1 LETARPTTEY
11 FQILLDNLRDIIFT
25 LSLDGSITSISREFE
40 EVTGWKREEWIGKQ
54 FLDIVHPKDVPIVVN
69 GFQQITGGENPPAY
83 SARVKTKS
91 GLFLTLE
98 AKGTPQIIDG
108 EIVGYLGV
116 ARDITNRIKM
126 EEIVKASELQYRTVI
141 DSINEPLHVINRDYE
156 IVLVNAAFLTWLKAL
171 NIDMPELFG
180 RTVFEA
186 FPFLDEKIIQE
197 YDDVFNNKQPVETE
211 EETILNGVPIYTH
224 VKKLPIYDSDKKEVV
239 QVLTI
244 VRDVTKNRRI
254 EEELRENQERLRSF
268 MDAATDSF
276 SVWDSDLRLVDVNS
290 TGINSFL
297 KGVSKETVLG
307 KHIRDFQARD
317 KDIKKYNEVLK
328 TGKSFFSDQIVP
340 NKIYGNKIVS
350 QKVFKVGDGLG
361 IIATDITARSKME
374 HEIRENEEKFRSIF
388 ERAPIGMAI
397 ISLNLQFNEV
407 NQVFCDM
414 IGYSEEELRQLSL
427 PDITQEEYIKRDLE
441 FSKKLLNDE
450 LKTYE
455 IEKRYIKRAGD
466 TFWGRTTISLLK
478 DEKSTPNFY
487 LAMIE
492 DISDIKQ
499 KEDELKY
506 QLLKFKI
513 QDGNVYLV
521 KEQSPKL
528 SQTVMQD
535 LIKVG
540 YRGTIVSRTPETA
553 YQIDMDEKFNFIH
566 LSSKN
571 NLEKLLSEME
581 KAPPKSV
588 YLLDRLEYIF
598 LTEGFERAVKII
610 YQLSEISDLT
620 NLVILLSLDDSSL
633 SEREIA
639 VLEKETS
646 SIERR
651 SMARVSEEFL
661 EILRYIFQ
669 QNNVGNNPSYSEVGE
684 QLRVSR
690 PTLRK
695 RVKQLLAT
703 GYLVERKIG
712 KTKSLELSS
721 RGISIF
727 LTDV

>member
-1 LETARPTTEY
+1 MEIVRPKTEH
-11 FQILLDNLRDIIFT
+11 FQSLLDNLRDIIFT

-40 EVTGWKREEWIGKQ
+40 EVTGWKKEEWIGKK
-54 FLDIVHPKDVPIVVN
+54 FLDIVHPEDVSIVVD
-69 GFQQITGGENPPAY
+69 GFQQTTGGKPPPAY
-83 SARVKTKS
+83 SARVRTKN

-98 AKGTPQIIDG
+98 AKGTPQIVNG
-108 EIVGYLGV
+108 ETVGYLGV

-156 IVLVNAAFLTWLKAL
+156 IVLVNAAFLTWLKVL
-171 NIDMPELFG
+171 NIDMLELFG

-186 FPFLDEKIIQE
+186 FPFLGEKIIQE
-197 YDDVFNNKQPVETE
+197 YDYVFDSEQPMETE
-211 EETILNGVPIYTH
+211 EETMLDGELIYTQTR
-224 VKKLPIYDSDKKEVV
+224 KMPIYDSVKKEVV

-244 VRDVTKNRRI
+244 VRDVTKSRKI
-254 EEELRENQERLRSF
+254 EQELRENQERLRSF

-276 SVWDSDLRLVDVNS
+276 SVWDSNLKLIDVNK
-290 TGINSFL
+290 TGIKTFL
-297 KGVSKETVLG
+297 GDANKKDLIG
-307 KHIRDFQARD
+307 KHIKEFHSNP
-317 KDIKKYNEVLK
+317 KDIEQYEEVLR
-328 TGKSFFSDQIVP
+328 TGNSFFSEEIVP
-340 NKIYGNKIVS
+340 PRLYGNMIIS
-350 QKVFKVGDGLG
+350 QKVFKVSDGLG
-361 IIATDITARSKME
+361 IITTDITERSKME
-374 HEIRENEEKFRSIF
+374 QEIRKNEEKFRSIF
-388 ERAPIGMAI
+388 EHAPIGMAI
-397 ISLNLQFNEV
+397 ISLNMQFNEV

-414 IGYSEEELRQLSL
+414 IEYSEEELRQLSL
-427 PDITQEEYIKRDLE
+427 PDITQKDYVRRDLE
-441 FSKKLLNDE
+441 ISKKLLNEE
-450 LKTYE
+450 LATYE
-455 IEKRYIKRAGD
+455 IEKRYIKKTSN

-478 DEKSTPNFY
+478 DEKGSPNFY

-492 DISDIKQ
+492 DISAIKQ

-513 QDGNVYLV
+513 HDGNIYLV
-521 KEQSPKL
+521 KEQAPKL

-540 YRGTIVSRTPETA
+540 YKGTIVSRTPEKV
-553 YQIDMDEKFNFIH
+553 YQVTMNEKFDFIH

-571 NLEKLLSEME
+571 KIVRLLSEME

-610 YQLSEISDLT
+610 YQLSEIAYFS
-620 NLVILLSLDDSSL
+620 NLVILLSIDDSSL
-633 SEREIA
+633 SEREIT
-639 VLEKETS
+639 VLEKETL
-646 SIERR
+646 SIEPR

-669 QNNVGNNPSYSEVGE
+669 QNNTGNNPSYSEVGE
-684 QLRVSR
+684 QLHVSR

-695 RVKQLLAT
+695 RIKQLLAT

-721 RGISIF
+721 KGVAIF
-727 LTDV
+727 LTEM

>member
-1 LETARPTTEY
+1 METARPTTEY
-11 FQILLDNLRDIIFT
+11 FQVLLDNLRDIIFT

-40 EVTGWKREEWIGKQ
+40 EVTGWKREEWIGKK
-54 FLDIVHPKDVPIVVN
+54 FLEIVHPKDVPIVID
-69 GFQQITGGENPPAY
+69 GFQQITGGRSPPAY
-83 SARVKTKS
+83 SARVKTKA

-98 AKGTPQIIDG
+98 AKGTPQIVNG
-108 EIVGYLGV
+108 EVVGYLGV

-141 DSINEPLHVINRDYE
+141 DSINEPLHVINRDFE
-156 IVLVNAAFLTWLKAL
+156 IVLVNAAFLSWLKEL
-171 NIDMPELFG
+171 NIEMIELFG
-180 RTVFEA
+180 RTVLEA
-186 FPFLDEKIIQE
+186 FPFLGEDVIKE
-197 YDDVFNNKQPVETE
+197 YEYVFNNEQPMETE
-211 EETILNGVPIYTH
+211 EETILDGELVYTQTR
-224 VKKLPIYDSDKKEVV
+224 KMPIYDSVKKEVV

-244 VRDVTKNRRI
+244 VRDVTKSRKI
-254 EEELRENQERLRSF
+254 EQELRKNQELLRSF

-276 SVWDSDLRLVDVNS
+276 SVWDSNLRLIDVNE
-290 TGINSFL
+290 TGIKSFL
-297 KGVSKETVLG
+297 GNVNKKDLIGKYIEEFHPNPKDVEQYKQVL
-307 KHIRDFQARD
+307 R
-317 KDIKKYNEVLK
+317 
-328 TGKSFFSDQIVP
+328 TGNSFFSDEVVSP
-340 NKIYGNKIVS
+340 RFYGNMILS
-350 QKVFKVGDGLG
+350 QKVFKVSDGLG
-361 IIATDITARSKME
+361 IITTDITERSTLE
-374 HEIRENEEKFRSIF
+374 QEIRENEEKFRSIF
-388 ERAPIGMAI
+388 ELAPIGMAI
-397 ISLNLQFNEV
+397 INLNLQFNEV
-407 NQVFCDM
+407 NQVLCDM

-427 PDITQEEYIKRDLE
+427 PDITQEEYVRRDLE
-441 FSKKLLNDE
+441 ISKKLLNDE
-450 LKTYE
+450 LTTYE
-455 IEKRYIKRAGD
+455 IEKRYIKRTND

-478 DEKSTPNFY
+478 DEKGSPNFY

-492 DISDIKQ
+492 DISVIKQ

-513 QDGNVYLV
+513 HDGNIYLV

-528 SQTVMQD
+528 SQTVLQD

-540 YRGTIVSRTPETA
+540 YKGKIVSRTPENV
-553 YQIDMDEKFNFIH
+553 YQVTMNEKFDFIH

-571 NLEKLLSEME
+571 KLEKLLSEME

-610 YQLSEISDLT
+610 YQLSEIAYFS
-620 NLVILLSLDDSSL
+620 NLVILLSIDDSSL

-639 VLEKETS
+639 VLEKETL
-646 SIERR
+646 SIEPR

-669 QNNVGNNPSYSEVGE
+669 QNNIGTNPSYSEVGE

-695 RVKQLLAT
+695 RIKQLLAT

-721 RGISIF
+721 KGVSIF
-727 LTDV
+727 LTEV